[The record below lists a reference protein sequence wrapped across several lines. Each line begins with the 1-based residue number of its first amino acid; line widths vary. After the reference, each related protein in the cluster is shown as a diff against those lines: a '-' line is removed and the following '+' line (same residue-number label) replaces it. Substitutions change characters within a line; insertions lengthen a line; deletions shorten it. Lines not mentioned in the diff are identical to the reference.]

1 VASKTKQ
8 ALEQINEVSR
18 QLLSRILS
26 MQESVPQ
33 DTIITNETAN
43 DEAEIDDSTV
53 DNELTE
59 LVSKR
64 DMLIHSLFTEKK
76 ADEIEQEL
84 DLLNEMV
91 SLDSKLSSQSQSCKK
106 ILAEQVIKIKK
117 GKKVS
122 KSYQKY

>member
-1 VASKTKQ
+1 VVSETKQ
-8 ALEQINEVSR
+8 TLEQINEVSR

-26 MQESVPQ
+26 MQENVPQ

-43 DEAEIDDSTV
+43 DEAEIDGSTV

-59 LVSKR
+59 LMSKR
-64 DMLIHSLFTEKK
+64 DMLIRSLFTEKK

-91 SLDSKLSSQSQSCKK
+91 SLDSKLASQSQSCKK